1 MTPLI
6 VINNVEVKKIQKR
19 PVSLKPKEKTMKID
33 FIVDLVILT
42 VILVTF
48 LIVLI

>member
-6 VINNVEVKKIQKR
+6 VINNVEAKKIQKR
-19 PVSLKPKEKTMKID
+19 PVSLKLEEKTMKID
-33 FIVDLVILT
+33 FIVDLVFLT
-42 VILVTF
+42 LILVTF